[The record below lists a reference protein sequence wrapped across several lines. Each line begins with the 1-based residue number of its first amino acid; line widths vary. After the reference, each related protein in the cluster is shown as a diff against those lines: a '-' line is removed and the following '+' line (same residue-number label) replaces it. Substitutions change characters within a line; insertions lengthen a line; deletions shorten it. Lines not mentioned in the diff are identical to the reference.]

1 MNFYMEKITMYKF
14 NPNKLKVI
22 YRQEINKKLLE
33 TPRKYTLTHSDKT
46 ANLFLTIG
54 NV

>member
-1 MNFYMEKITMYKF
+1 MYKF

-33 TPRKYTLTHSDKT
+33 TL
-46 ANLFLTIG
+46 NLKDEGYIDLYF
-54 NV
+54 NP